1 MGKLI
6 DLTGQKFGRLTAK
19 SKLPLEDGQKIIY
32 WLCDCDCG
40 TKNVKV
46 RGYSLRNGHTRSCGC
61 LNRETIIVRNHLT
74 KKKYNKYDLTNDYGI
89 GYTSK
94 NELFYFDLE
103 DYEKIKNYCWMYDK
117 DGYVVDRNGIK
128 QHRLIMNEDDS
139 RIEIDHINHNVSDNR
154 KINLRKANRFN
165 NQSNAKL
172 AKNNTSKCKGVSY
185 RKDTGKWRSVLI
197 RNGLRYELG
206 SYVEKEDAIKAR
218 KEAEEKLCRE
228 WSYDNSIKIADEF
241 KIKGDFENG
250 KIR

>member
-19 SKLPLEDGQKIIY
+19 SKLPLEYGQKIIY

-61 LNRETIIVRNHLT
+61 LNREAIIVRNHLT

-103 DYEKIKNYCWMYDK
+103 DY
-117 DGYVVDRNGIK
+117 
-128 QHRLIMNEDDS
+128 
-139 RIEIDHINHNVSDNR
+139 
-154 KINLRKANRFN
+154 
-165 NQSNAKL
+165 
-172 AKNNTSKCKGVSY
+172 
-185 RKDTGKWRSVLI
+185 
-197 RNGLRYELG
+197 
-206 SYVEKEDAIKAR
+206 
-218 KEAEEKLCRE
+218 
-228 WSYDNSIKIADEF
+228 
-241 KIKGDFENG
+241 
-250 KIR
+250 